1 MGSSWLGCCPRILAR
16 VTAGT
21 ITGWSSTVLFR
32 TRTGCPW
39 RDLPE
44 GYGNWKTVYDRHR
57 RWSLD
62 GTLERVLD
70 SLRASCDEAG
80 GADWTVS
87 ADLTVVR
94 GHQHAAGA
102 RRSVPAGLVT
112 GGTAE

>member
-1 MGSSWLGCCPRILAR
+1 MAGLLPADPRQGHRWNDHRMVID
-16 VTAGT
+16 G
-21 ITGWSSTVLFR
+21 VLFR

-44 GYGNWKTVYDRHR
+44 GYGNWKTVYNRHR

-62 GTLERVLD
+62 GTWERVLD
-70 SLRASCDEAG
+70 SLRAGCDEAG
-80 GADWTVS
+80 GADWAVS
-87 ADLTVVR
+87 ADSAVVR

-102 RRSVPAGLVT
+102 RRSVPAGPVT